1 MLEIHFL
8 NFIFRASANLKCI
21 EDKGQLASFEDIE
34 EIRNFRKVIVGGK
47 ASEEFLT
54 SAIHFGQELD
64 QGWTWIG
71 SSNDIVD
78 VYVNANLRFLEKKVP
93 YPLDF

>member
-1 MLEIHFL
+1 MF
-8 NFIFRASANLKCI
+8 
-21 EDKGQLASFEDIE
+21 
-34 EIRNFRKVIVGGK
+34 VGGK

-71 SSNDIVD
+71 SSNDN
-78 VYVNANLRFLEKKVP
+78 VYVNVNVKVMIEVSNVSVNVNVNLRILEKTVP
-93 YPLDF
+93 SLPDF